1 MDPAR
6 QLDDRRPGMGSVLP
20 LPNNVAF
27 FAFVFVFVLFVIYA
41 NAHIGVGAV

>member
-1 MDPAR
+1 
-6 QLDDRRPGMGSVLP
+6 MGSVLP